1 MPPKVVSSNTRR
13 HKKDM
18 LQPLSLEVASQPDMR
33 HLLEHLYQGRTL
45 QPFRSGSDIPLSNHE
60 IWVVCRGVV
69 QLGTFYDTGDE
80 ALLGLASPSMPFG
93 LPLTLIRPYH
103 AVALTD
109 IDLMRLTWAEIEQSP
124 QLAHGIFQHTAR
136 RLRQTEA
143 VLAMVGYRR
152 VEDRLRHLLLLLKRE
167 VGQPVATGTR
177 FGVRLTHQQLAN
189 AIGTTRVTVTRLISQ
204 LREEGWLVMDG
215 DRHII
220 LPDSAKA

>member
-1 MPPKVVSSNTRR
+1 
-13 HKKDM
+13 M
-18 LQPLSLEVASQPDMR
+18 LQPFSLEVASQTDMR
-33 HLLEHLYQGRTL
+33 HLLEQLYQGRNL
-45 QPFRSGSDIPLSNHE
+45 HPFRSGQDIPLSQNE

-80 ALLGLASPSMPFG
+80 ALLGLACPSMPFG

-103 AVALTD
+103 ATGLTD
-109 IDLMRLTWAEIEQSP
+109 VDLMRLTWAEVEQSP
-124 QLAHGIFQHTAR
+124 QLAQGIFQHTAR

-167 VGQPVATGTR
+167 VGHSVSEGTR
-177 FGVRLTHQQLAN
+177 LGVRLTHQQLAN

-204 LREEGWLVMDG
+204 FREEGWLSIDC

-220 LPDSAKA
+220 LPATATA

>member
-1 MPPKVVSSNTRR
+1 
-13 HKKDM
+13 M
-18 LQPLSLEVASQPDMR
+18 LQPFSLEVAPQTDMR
-33 HLLEHLYQGRTL
+33 HLLEQLYQGRTL
-45 QPFRSGSDIPLSNHE
+45 HPFRSGQEIPLSPQE

-80 ALLGLASPSMPFG
+80 SLLGLACPSMPFG

-103 AVALTD
+103 ATGLTD
-109 IDLMRLTWAEIEQSP
+109 VDLMRLTWAEVEQSP
-124 QLAHGIFQHTAR
+124 QLAQGIFQHTTR

-143 VLAMVGYRR
+143 ILAMVGYRR

-167 VGQPVATGTR
+167 IGQAVREGTR
-177 FGVRLTHQQLAN
+177 LGVRLTHQQLAN

-204 LREEGWLVMDG
+204 FREEGWLSIDC

-220 LPDSAKA
+220 LPSTATV

>member
-1 MPPKVVSSNTRR
+1 MRY
-13 HKKDM
+13 
-18 LQPLSLEVASQPDMR
+18 SLEQ
-33 HLLEHLYQGRTL
+33 LYQGKAL
-45 QPFRSGSDIPLSNHE
+45 QSFRGGQEISMRSDE
-60 IWVVCRGVV
+60 VWVVARGVV

-80 ALLGLASPSMPFG
+80 ALLGLACPSMPFG

-103 AVALTD
+103 ASALTD
-109 IDLMRLTWAEIEQSP
+109 VDLMRLTWMELEQSP
-124 QLAHGIFQHTAR
+124 VLAQGIFQHTAR

-167 VGQPVATGTR
+167 VGQPVQEGTR
-177 FGVRLTHQQLAN
+177 LGVRLTHQQLAN

-204 LREEGWLVMDG
+204 LREENWLVIDG

-220 LPDSAKA
+220 LPVHAKA

>member
-1 MPPKVVSSNTRR
+1 
-13 HKKDM
+13 M
-18 LQPLSLEVASQPDMR
+18 LQPLSLDVASQVDMR
-33 HLLEHLYQGRTL
+33 HSLEQLYQGRAL
-45 QPFRSGSDIPLSNHE
+45 QSFRSGQEISMRSDE
-60 IWVVCRGVV
+60 VWVVIRGVV

-80 ALLGLASPSMPFG
+80 ALLGLACPSMPFG

-103 AVALTD
+103 ASALTD
-109 IDLMRLTWAEIEQSP
+109 ADVMRLTWTELDQSP
-124 QLAHGIFQHTAR
+124 VLAQGIFQHMAR

-167 VGQPVATGTR
+167 VGHPVQEGTR
-177 FGVRLTHQQLAN
+177 LGVRLTHQQLAN

-204 LREEGWLVMDG
+204 LREENWLTIDG

-220 LPDSAKA
+220 LPVHAKA